1 MFCGYIDEGEYS
13 AANIL
18 LTSNLLSARLVQQF
32 VDQMA
37 KHRVTHEGTLDT
49 ALATVQVGTQRRS
62 QLLSALALLVQTTTA
77 LASGGLATV
86 GSSTVGSLAVGPGEY
101 TELLV
106 VDDGRVVGVDHD
118 DLVVLVLAI
127 LADPV
132 GVEDFQVGEVAVDT
146 LFSDALRV
154 LGHGDLG
161 DTGLGRLALHVNL
174 ALAKSTTANAGA
186 DENNALLGLVA
197 HAAGSVETGW
207 ALDAAVDRF
216 TAPLSHAL
224 LAVHVGQCVF
234 WTSPGVSNVL
244 VQSLCHDVHLCFSAS
259 CRPISPL

>member
-1 MFCGYIDEGEYS
+1 MEDYRIQGS
-13 AANIL
+13 RSLAAVQVCTERGAEFL
-18 LTSNLLSARLVQQF
+18 GALALVVQT
-32 VDQMA
+32 A
-37 KHRVTHEGTLDT
+37 T
-49 ALATVQVGTQRRS
+49 ALARRG
-62 QLLSALALLVQTTTA
+62 
-77 LASGGLATV
+77 LASVGSSSVGGLAV
-86 GSSTVGSLAVGPGEY
+86 GTGKH

-106 VDDGRVVGVDHD
+106 VDDGRVVRIDED

-132 GVEDFQVGEVAVDT
+132 GVENLEVGEVAVHT

-174 ALAKSTTANAGA
+174 ALSQATAADAGS
-186 DENNALLGLVA
+186 DEHNALLGLVA
-197 HAAGSVETGW
+197 HAASSVETGW
-207 ALDAAVDRF
+207 ALDATVDGF
-216 TAPLSHAL
+216 AAPLSHAL

-234 WTSPGVSNVL
+234 WTSPCFTNVL
-244 VQSLCHDVHLCFSAS
+244 VQSLCHGVHLCFSAS